1 MVNSVSWHCDTE
13 LVRQYTSGATN
24 LALSASI
31 EAHLVGCAG
40 CRSLLVNG
48 TDSAELAVV
57 WTGVRAT
64 IGRPSLPPVLRLLR
78 RIGLS
83 ERDGVLL
90 SASQSLRGSWTLATS
105 AILVFAVAASFPGQL
120 IGQAL
125 YLLIAPLIPVL
136 GVVAAFAVGDTAGE
150 LTGPTPYS
158 KTRLAL
164 LRTAAVVVTT
174 VPLVTA
180 LGAIVP
186 GIGWLAIAWLGPAL
200 GLTLTALVALT
211 WLRPAITGSVLSLSW
226 LFIVGFA
233 YGHHHLRAAV
243 LGNAQLGYLALAV
256 MTAALLIVRIRSAHT
271 PGGYA

>member
-1 MVNSVSWHCDTE
+1 MPTS
-13 LVRQYTSGATN
+13 LPQYTSGRTN

-31 EAHLVGCAG
+31 EAHLVGCAD
-40 CRSLLVNG
+40 CRLLLASG
-48 TDSAELAVV
+48 TDSAALALV
-57 WTGVRAT
+57 WAGIQAA
-64 IGRPSLPPVLRLLR
+64 IQRPALPPVLRLLR
-78 RIGLS
+78 RIGLN
-83 ERDGVLL
+83 EQDGVLL
-90 SASQSLRGSWTLATS
+90 SASQSLRGPWTLATS

-120 IGQAL
+120 IGQAF
-125 YLLIAPLIPVL
+125 YLLVAPLVPVL
-136 GVVAAFAVGDTAGE
+136 GVVIAFAAGDTGAE
-150 LTGPTPYS
+150 LTGATPYS

-164 LRTAAVVVTT
+164 LRTAAVIVTT
-174 VPLVTA
+174 VPLVVA

-226 LFIVGFA
+226 LVVVGLA

-243 LGNAQLGYLALAV
+243 VGDVQLGYLALAV
-256 MTAALLIVRIRSAHT
+256 VTAGLLIARIRSAHT